1 MKKSFLCLI
10 AVFLIL
16 VGLTTIAGAAVSA
29 QVDNGGMNFGPG
41 DTLKISIGVGNSGGT
56 TAVDAYLAL
65 ILPDTTPIFFEF
77 SGVGLTVSAATYDPA
92 TWKKLLSN
100 ISLPSGLNTGLI
112 PIFNYG
118 LTGAEPSGTYQ
129 TAFLLTT
136 AGTLDVVAVA
146 IAPFF
151 VGTHPVSGILGT
163 YSGLWSNQTYSTS
176 GPISFVIA
184 DSQPGFLTMTT
195 TLGGGVFG
203 GTAPAPFAV
212 TADLRTPGS
221 IILSGGSGAFGTI
234 TGTLGSDGAFQAT
247 LSSIPLAG
255 ISSATASGTLLN
267 GSFNVNYTI
276 NFLGGYPA
284 TGTVSAH
291 R

>member
-1 MKKSFLCLI
+1 
-10 AVFLIL
+10 
-16 VGLTTIAGAAVSA
+16 
-29 QVDNGGMNFGPG
+29 
-41 DTLKISIGVGNSGGT
+41 
-56 TAVDAYLAL
+56 
-65 ILPDTTPIFFEF
+65 
-77 SGVGLTVSAATYDPA
+77 
-92 TWKKLLSN
+92 
-100 ISLPSGLNTGLI
+100 
-112 PIFNYG
+112 
-118 LTGAEPSGTYQ
+118 
-129 TAFLLTT
+129 
-136 AGTLDVVAVA
+136 
-146 IAPFF
+146 
-151 VGTHPVSGILGT
+151 
-163 YSGLWSNQTYSTS
+163 
-176 GPISFVIA
+176 
-184 DSQPGFLTMTT
+184 MTT